1 MMDLIAWRGHAS
13 IPQIECYCE
22 QLGNSPLRLVVMPNG
37 KLGLYVA
44 PRAEERNDAAEKHKW
59 AIRVVLSLTRTGVKE
74 VSRSWALV
82 NELSVSECTLKEWP
96 LVDEWKGL
104 KSVFESY
111 DRKLKALADTELG
124 RETLKRLNPSNQEGL
139 SELAELWI
147 NAFEEMNFYR
157 PTGGIVQK
165 PVMMIPIGLIVDREE
180 WSYLYLGTRGSAVEY
195 IYQNLN
201 DKALKARVAHR
212 LISNYEVKEGKL
224 DNLANKKTSL
234 GLFCTKQRPDMAPF
248 SADRNIE
255 TYGPDF
261 GVNHA
266 VLTHMVSFKSQIAL
280 IQQEADRGLHR
291 RFTIASNLVSS
302 AGELLIDQLLGDA
315 ARDADEPVDI
325 LEVVI
330 NPAPTGEPGA
340 KLKKNGETF
349 WHKHWC
355 DLCKPGTE
363 ESLALSH
370 IHAPDHVI
378 TRTSFSSK
386 EDAILF
392 VLKTMPQARKYE
404 KDFFRDNDF
413 DVPDGIIERWID
425 R

>member
-1 MMDLIAWRGHAS
+1 M
-13 IPQIECYCE
+13 
-22 QLGNSPLRLVVMPNG
+22 
-37 KLGLYVA
+37 
-44 PRAEERNDAAEKHKW
+44 
-59 AIRVVLSLTRTGVKE
+59 
-74 VSRSWALV
+74 
-82 NELSVSECTLKEWP
+82 
-96 LVDEWKGL
+96 
-104 KSVFESY
+104 
-111 DRKLKALADTELG
+111 
-124 RETLKRLNPSNQEGL
+124 
-139 SELAELWI
+139 
-147 NAFEEMNFYR
+147 
-157 PTGGIVQK
+157 
-165 PVMMIPIGLIVDREE
+165 
-180 WSYLYLGTRGSAVEY
+180 
-195 IYQNLN
+195 
-201 DKALKARVAHR
+201 
-212 LISNYEVKEGKL
+212 
-224 DNLANKKTSL
+224 
-234 GLFCTKQRPDMAPF
+234 
-248 SADRNIE
+248 
-255 TYGPDF
+255 
-261 GVNHA
+261 
-266 VLTHMVSFKSQIAL
+266 
-280 IQQEADRGLHR
+280 
-291 RFTIASNLVSS
+291 
-302 AGELLIDQLLGDA
+302 LIDQLLGDA

>member
-1 MMDLIAWRGHAS
+1 M
-13 IPQIECYCE
+13 
-22 QLGNSPLRLVVMPNG
+22 
-37 KLGLYVA
+37 
-44 PRAEERNDAAEKHKW
+44 
-59 AIRVVLSLTRTGVKE
+59 
-74 VSRSWALV
+74 
-82 NELSVSECTLKEWP
+82 
-96 LVDEWKGL
+96 
-104 KSVFESY
+104 
-111 DRKLKALADTELG
+111 
-124 RETLKRLNPSNQEGL
+124 
-139 SELAELWI
+139 
-147 NAFEEMNFYR
+147 
-157 PTGGIVQK
+157 
-165 PVMMIPIGLIVDREE
+165 
-180 WSYLYLGTRGSAVEY
+180 
-195 IYQNLN
+195 
-201 DKALKARVAHR
+201 
-212 LISNYEVKEGKL
+212 
-224 DNLANKKTSL
+224 
-234 GLFCTKQRPDMAPF
+234 
-248 SADRNIE
+248 
-255 TYGPDF
+255 PDF

>member
-1 MMDLIAWRGHAS
+1 MRY
-13 IPQIECYCE
+13 P
-22 QLGNSPLRLVVMPNG
+22 
-37 KLGLYVA
+37 
-44 PRAEERNDAAEKHKW
+44 
-59 AIRVVLSLTRTGVKE
+59 
-74 VSRSWALV
+74 V

-111 DRKLKALADTELG
+111 DRKLKALADIELG